1 MSQNYP
7 NRRFVI
13 FDLMEVDLIDFS
25 QVHETSKET
34 LRLSVDGTKSFVKYE
49 IPQPSS
55 VSLLTTKSEEYTYT
69 QILEILGGPEWTQ
82 EMPG

>member
-13 FDLMEVDLIDFS
+13 FDLLEVDLIDFS
-25 QVHETSKET
+25 QVHETSRET
-34 LRLSVDGTKSFVKYE
+34 LRLSVDGRKSFVKYE

-69 QILEILGGPEWTQ
+69 QILEILSGPEWTQ
-82 EMPG
+82 EMPE

>member
-13 FDLMEVDLIDFS
+13 FDLLEVDLIDFS
-25 QVHETSKET
+25 QVHETSRET

-69 QILEILGGPEWTQ
+69 QILEILGGREWTE
-82 EMPG
+82 EMPR

>member
-13 FDLMEVDLIDFS
+13 FDLLEVDLIDFS
-25 QVHETSKET
+25 QVHETSRET

-69 QILEILGGPEWTQ
+69 QILEILGGPEWTE
-82 EMPG
+82 EMPR

>member
-1 MSQNYP
+1 
-7 NRRFVI
+7 
-13 FDLMEVDLIDFS
+13 MEVDLIDFS

-69 QILEILGGPEWTQ
+69 QILEILGGPEWTE
-82 EMPG
+82 EMPR

>member
-25 QVHETSKET
+25 QVHETSRET
-34 LRLSVDGTKSFVKYE
+34 LRVSVDGTKSFVKYE

-55 VSLLTTKSEEYTYT
+55 ISLLTTKSEEYTYT
-69 QILEILGGPEWTQ
+69 QILEILSGREWTE

>member
-1 MSQNYP
+1 MSQNYT

-13 FDLMEVDLIDFS
+13 FDLMEVDSIDFS

-34 LRLSVDGTKSFVKYE
+34 LRLSVDGTRSFVKYE

-69 QILEILGGPEWTQ
+69 QILEILGGPEWTE
-82 EMPG
+82 EMPR

>member
-13 FDLMEVDLIDFS
+13 FDLLEVDLIDFS
-25 QVHETSKET
+25 QVHETSRET
-34 LRLSVDGTKSFVKYE
+34 LRVSVDGTKSFVKYE

-55 VSLLTTKSEEYTYT
+55 ISLLTTKSEEYTYT
-69 QILEILGGPEWTQ
+69 QILEILSGREWTE
-82 EMPG
+82 EMPR

>member
-25 QVHETSKET
+25 QVHETSRET
-34 LRLSVDGTKSFVKYE
+34 LRVSVDGTKSFVKYE

-69 QILEILGGPEWTQ
+69 QILEILGGPEWTE
-82 EMPG
+82 EMPR

>member
-1 MSQNYP
+1 MSQNYT

-13 FDLMEVDLIDFS
+13 FDLLEVDLIDFS

-34 LRLSVDGTKSFVKYE
+34 LRISVDGRKSFVKYE

-69 QILEILGGPEWTQ
+69 QILEILSGPEWTE
-82 EMPG
+82 EMPQ

>member
-34 LRLSVDGTKSFVKYE
+34 LRLSVDGRKSFVKYE

-69 QILEILGGPEWTQ
+69 QILEILGGPEWTE
-82 EMPG
+82 EMYQ

>member
-13 FDLMEVDLIDFS
+13 FDLLEVDLIDFS
-25 QVHETSKET
+25 QVHETSRET
-34 LRLSVDGTKSFVKYE
+34 LRVSVDGTKSFVKYE

-69 QILEILGGPEWTQ
+69 QILEILGGREWTE
-82 EMPG
+82 EMPR

>member
-1 MSQNYP
+1 
-7 NRRFVI
+7 
-13 FDLMEVDLIDFS
+13 MEVDSIDFS

-34 LRLSVDGTKSFVKYE
+34 LRLSVDGTRSFVKYE

-69 QILEILGGPEWTQ
+69 QILEILGGPEWTE
-82 EMPG
+82 EMPR

>member
-49 IPQPSS
+49 IPQPPSI
-55 VSLLTTKSEEYTYT
+55 SLLTTKSEEYTYT
-69 QILEILGGPEWTQ
+69 QILEILSGPEWTQ

>member
-13 FDLMEVDLIDFS
+13 FDLLEVDLIDFS
-25 QVHETSKET
+25 QVHETSRET
-34 LRLSVDGTKSFVKYE
+34 LRVSVDGTKSFVKYE

-69 QILEILGGPEWTQ
+69 QILEILGGPEWTE
-82 EMPG
+82 EMPR

>member
-25 QVHETSKET
+25 QVHETSRET

-69 QILEILGGPEWTQ
+69 QILEILGGREWTE
-82 EMPG
+82 EMPR